1 MLGNKALLLFA
12 FILNFLIINSNNSY
26 ILIDFLFKNIIIE
39 NPICLNKMKKYNKY
53 RGPMTNIEDIE
64 DKLNTND
71 QLPDNINNSLIF
83 FSNEEKFKNYYDILP
98 ESTLFFT
105 TFQINLSEIRKS
117 ICYIKIEKWS
127 KYHYILIAE
136 EKLGYL
142 TLPLIFFF
150 FYISVPISVYKG
162 YKESL
167 NRLVLY
173 REIYFYKFAKHIIL
187 FSIGIGSSAI
197 LIYYFLL
204 SYIIYSIY
212 KTYLIIN
219 LILLLEGFSIIHF
232 NDSQKKFKKYLL
244 IFFLFDLITSNLSEY
259 IVYFIPYLD
268 NFYLFH
274 LKSLIEHATFLVMIF
289 IYFKTKYIHMLK
301 QYLLEKRLGTVLSI
315 GYKIKN
321 VIYVKIMIFSII
333 YCSTFI
339 ILPFILKIYIKIDNV
354 VETFYVNYFI
364 TIILELIFNL
374 VLVIILFPQDLTLF
388 YFLPTIFDYNTFKFE
403 VKIKEKNKESLNIS
417 NITRNLLK
425 DEYEEKEY
433 PLIFINPF
441 CKTNNVFNGLHVGLI
456 KKPKL
461 K

>member
-167 NRLVLY
+167 NRL
-173 REIYFYKFAKHIIL
+173 
-187 FSIGIGSSAI
+187 
-197 LIYYFLL
+197 FL
-204 SYIIYSIY
+204 
-212 KTYLIIN
+212 
-219 LILLLEGFSIIHF
+219 
-232 NDSQKKFKKYLL
+232 
-244 IFFLFDLITSNLSEY
+244 
-259 IVYFIPYLD
+259 
-268 NFYLFH
+268 
-274 LKSLIEHATFLVMIF
+274 
-289 IYFKTKYIHMLK
+289 
-301 QYLLEKRLGTVLSI
+301 
-315 GYKIKN
+315 
-321 VIYVKIMIFSII
+321 
-333 YCSTFI
+333 
-339 ILPFILKIYIKIDNV
+339 
-354 VETFYVNYFI
+354 
-364 TIILELIFNL
+364 
-374 VLVIILFPQDLTLF
+374 
-388 YFLPTIFDYNTFKFE
+388 
-403 VKIKEKNKESLNIS
+403 
-417 NITRNLLK
+417 
-425 DEYEEKEY
+425 
-433 PLIFINPF
+433 
-441 CKTNNVFNGLHVGLI
+441 
-456 KKPKL
+456 
-461 K
+461 